1 MKYLLIFALMLVF
14 SIALIDNVSAEPEI
28 FMVEVDPTNIDN
40 QVDEPVNFQGDC
52 SACNEGDLVYF
63 YWNSSI
69 DEVLRHGDNATNI
82 NFGMSSTLFTTGD
95 HQITFQVKDNSGW
108 SVINDTSTTQLGVTG
123 RDTGGG
129 DGSITVNFDVT
140 PPSLHLGE
148 TARFSACEEMQPEP
162 QPCVDR
168 PDPNLDFNWTI
179 KWEGED
185 SRSYLSDQEVFE
197 YTNFVEG
204 THNVSLIITDNSND
218 EVSNPGYREIVVLP
232 PIPVA
237 VIDSA
242 EQQIVIKEG
251 QALELSSHCE
261 DLYGAE
267 IDCVHSWE
275 IWENKDNGQLQF
287 ELTGKNITLN
297 NLTNEMQSYDV
308 MLRTN
313 DAQGTLSMW
322 VHVFVTVNPPNQIPS
337 SAITITPQSLGGM
350 TPEYYQYSN
359 LTFSSSS
366 SSDPDG
372 QIVGYKW
379 WFNNEIVSETATW
392 VSSFSEIGVIFQ
404 VRLEVQDDDGVWST
418 KTGTNFKMIA
428 NTPPSVDIT
437 ISSSEDGVT
446 FTFNSTVSDVEGHI
460 IAYEWFIDGNLNST
474 EANITWQANQSGSYT
489 VTFRATDDG
498 GLWSEVSEVI
508 EVTIVILGE
517 KNFVATF
524 SSKDID
530 VGDSLTITFTG
541 TQGSVDH
548 YEIIVNNPDGSR
560 DTHETTENQFT
571 LDFSVA
577 GVYTLDVTV
586 FWTDGIPQEFPLDY
600 FGPTVY
606 VGQDGVPTD
615 NTQSPE
621 EIADSSPLPSVSVVA
636 SLIMLSLLASLRRQ
650 RQTFS
655 FRIWCVQQPSM
666 ALMISSEPAIAKN
679 RASL

>member
-1 MKYLLIFALMLVF
+1 MKYLLIFALMLAF
-14 SIALIDNVSAEPEI
+14 SIALIDDVSAEPEV
-28 FMVEVDPTNIDN
+28 FAVNVNPANVDN
-40 QVDEPVNFQGDC
+40 QVDEGVNFNADC
-52 SACNEGDLVYF
+52 SVCNEDNLSYF

-69 DEVLRHGDNATNI
+69 DEVLREGDNATNI
-82 NFGMSSTLFTTGD
+82 NFVMSSTEFATGD
-95 HQITFQVKDNSGW
+95 HAITFQVKDNDGSW
-108 SVINDTSTTQLGVTG
+108 SVIGDNSTTQLGVTG

-129 DGSITVNFDVT
+129 GDGSIAVNFDVT

-148 TARFSACEEMQPEP
+148 TARFAACEEMQPQP

-168 PDPNLDFNWTI
+168 PDPDLDFNWTI

-185 SRSYLSDQEVFE
+185 SRSYLGDQEAFE

-218 EVSNPGYREIVVLP
+218 EVSDPGYQEIVVLP

-242 EQQIVIKEG
+242 EHIVTKEG
-251 QALELSSHCE
+251 RTLELSSHCE
-261 DLYGAE
+261 DNSGAE

-275 IWENKDNGQLQF
+275 IWEDEDNGQLQF
-287 ELTGKNITLN
+287 KLMGKNITLT

-308 MLRTN
+308 MLRTH
-313 DAQGTLSMW
+313 DTHGTFSMW
-322 VHVFVTVNPPNQIPS
+322 THVFVSVNPPNQIPS
-337 SAITITPQSLGGM
+337 AAITITPQSLGGM

-366 SSDPDG
+366 SIDYDG

-379 WFNNEIVSETATW
+379 WFNDEIVSEAATW
-392 VSSFSEIGVIFQ
+392 VSSFSEIGVVFQ
-404 VRLEVQDDDGVWST
+404 VRLEVQDDDGVWSAPI
-418 KTGTNFKMIA
+418 GTNFKMIA
-428 NTPPSVDIT
+428 NTPPSIDIT
-437 ISSSEDGVT
+437 ISSSDDGVT
-446 FTFNSTVSDVEGHI
+446 FTFNSTVSDVEGHV

-508 EVTIVILGE
+508 EVTIVITEE
-517 KNFVATF
+517 KNFVAIF

-621 EIADSSPLPSVSVVA
+621 DIADSSPLPSVSVIA
-636 SLIMLSLLASLRRQ
+636 SLIMLSLLAVSRRQ
-650 RQTFS
+650 R
-655 FRIWCVQQPSM
+655 
-666 ALMISSEPAIAKN
+666 
-679 RASL
+679 